1 MSINGPSQN
10 MRPAAPDFASQSRRP
25 GKTDDPTT
33 VAQQRIAARLDADG
47 DGKLTV
53 AELSAIE
60 KQGQGKNGRPA
71 QALFAALEAPAAG
84 KPILP
89 EPPAG
94 GRFGPKT
101 LDALIAQQEAG
112 AGGGLAEH
120 LVAAID
126 QDDDGAFTLTELK
139 DALPGKSGYAE
150 GRGAQAERAFD
161 RLDADKDGKVSIDE
175 LTAALKRPI
184 HGEEPVETPPAA
196 PELATNEV
204 IDPAPT
210 EPLSGA

>member
-1 MSINGPSQN
+1 M
-10 MRPAAPDFASQSRRP
+10 
-25 GKTDDPTT
+25 
-33 VAQQRIAARLDADG
+33 AQQRIAARLDADG

-101 LDALIAQQEAG
+101 LDALIAQQAA

-126 QDDDGAFTLTELK
+126 QDDDDAFTLTELK

-161 RLDADKDGKVSIDE
+161 RLDANKDGKVSIDD
-175 LTAALKRPI
+175 LTAALKRPVR
-184 HGEEPVETPPAA
+184 GEEPVETPPAT

-210 EPLSGA
+210 EPLSGV